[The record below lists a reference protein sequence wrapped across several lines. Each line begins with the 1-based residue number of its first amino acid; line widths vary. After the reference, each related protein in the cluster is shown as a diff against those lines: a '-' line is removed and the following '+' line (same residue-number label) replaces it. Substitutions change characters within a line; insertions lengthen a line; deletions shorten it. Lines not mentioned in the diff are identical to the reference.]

1 MHPPEPARSLH
12 RHGPSDRAH
21 ITARRAVEPIQQ
33 RQAARTA
40 PSTDDGRSVI
50 SGDPSRGNPPH
61 SPKRLDRA
69 TAASARRGPN
79 SRRRRLR
86 YHALTA
92 RAHRLSSTLRK
103 PGTLRDQIT
112 AGICVGLDS
121 GEDGTPSDRRIA
133 KSACRFAASMRQ
145 HAIGCDDRSRQGGL
159 AYRLQKIANSLH
171 SKKAPICSRHWRTLP
186 APHRPS
192 P

>member
-1 MHPPEPARSLH
+1 
-12 RHGPSDRAH
+12 
-21 ITARRAVEPIQQ
+21 
-33 RQAARTA
+33 
-40 PSTDDGRSVI
+40 VI

-61 SPKRLDRA
+61 SPKRLERA
-69 TAASARRGPN
+69 TAASARRGPT
-79 SRRRRLR
+79 SRRRRLP

-159 AYRLQKIANSLH
+159 AYRLQKNRKQPSLQESTYLFTALANST
-171 SKKAPICSRHWRTLP
+171 SA
-186 APHRPS
+186 PS
-192 P
+192 PITLMMRP